1 MISTHGTWITGR
13 PLAIASLLVLFAPGC
28 TGPASGPGPTQDKP
42 TEPGHSVAPTPSD
55 ARLAQLAQLQAEL
68 ASAEGLDA
76 ASLVAAHALP
86 FATSLGYD
94 PLLATNLALVQNGAL
109 KLTTGELESL
119 GKNGFVLSQQR
130 MFSGFAEGYATIYS
144 LDLPVFISADSIL
157 HALHRSYDKIL
168 AQLER
173 DILRVELSA
182 MFEGM
187 RAGLRAGAMNA
198 LGAGAKADA
207 DLYLAVGKS
216 LLDGL
221 VASPVA
227 GADVATIKQL
237 YDKAVAASGSEEL
250 VLLGAARTVDFSQFT
265 PRGHYLGIPELER
278 YFRAM
283 MWLGR
288 MDLPILDVD
297 PDTGET
303 LFRRRMLEAA
313 VGFSLLLDPAT
324 LAHWKHIDDTVRAF
338 VGEPDAMEP
347 PDVPHLLADLNVTT
361 PEQLATISD
370 AQIAQAMVAG
380 AYGQQAIAS
389 QIIISPLH
397 DGTLPLAAT
406 YLLMG
411 QRYVVDSHVFSNV
424 VYDRSNRG
432 PKKRLMPDPLDVAF
446 AALGNDAALPLLSS
460 QLDTYA
466 YAPDLERTRRL
477 VDAHGEAYWNANL
490 YNAWLG
496 TLRALSPTAAGLA
509 DTTANLPAVA
519 RTEPWSRRVLNTQLA
534 SWAELRHDTI
544 LYVKQ
549 SYTSGMTCEF
559 PDAYVE
565 PVPAFYDRLA
575 TLAQKG
581 TELVGSLDLAAST
594 ALTTSLPA
602 YFDNLAYV
610 AHNLGTLAQAQMA
623 GTLPTAEQ
631 MAFVNQ
637 VVKKAGTMCGAPPTY
652 DGWYPTLFFAKN
664 SGEFAPTIADVHTQP
679 TDEGGN
685 EVGRVLHV
693 GTGYAREMVVTI
705 EACDGSRAYVGLASS
720 YYETITQNYQ
730 RLSDNQWETELGKAS
745 TKSPAWQDSMLGP

>member
-1 MISTHGTWITGR
+1 MPACSGSGATPGT
-13 PLAIASLLVLFAPGC
+13 PK
-28 TGPASGPGPTQDKP
+28 DKP
-42 TEPGHSVAPTPSD
+42 SDPGQPVVPTPSD
-55 ARLAQLAQLQAEL
+55 TRQTEFLALQASL
-68 ASAEGLDA
+68 ASAETLDA
-76 ASLVAAHALP
+76 TSLASAHALP
-86 FATSLGYD
+86 FASTLGYD
-94 PLLATNLALVQNGAL
+94 PLTATNLSLVQSGSL
-109 KLTTGELESL
+109 QLTPGELSTL
-119 GKNGFVLSQQR
+119 GKNGFVISQQR
-130 MFSGFAEGYATIYS
+130 LFSGFADGYATIYS

-168 AQLER
+168 AQIELE
-173 DILRVELSA
+173 ILRGELTA
-182 MFEGM
+182 MFDGM
-187 RAGLRAGAMNA
+187 RANLAAGA
-198 LGAGAKADA
+198 LSGFGASAAADT
-207 DLYLAVGKS
+207 DLYLAVAKS
-216 LLDGL
+216 LLDGQ
-221 VASPVA
+221 AAAPVA
-227 GADVATIKQL
+227 GGDAATIQQL
-237 YDKAVAASGSEEL
+237 FDKAKAASGSQEL
-250 VLLGAARTVDFSQFT
+250 VILGAARIVDFSQFT
-265 PRGHYLGIPELER
+265 PRGHYLGVPELER

-297 PDTGET
+297 PNTGAT
-303 LFRRRMLEAA
+303 IFRRRMLEAA
-313 VGFSLLLDPAT
+313 VGFSILLDAAT

-347 PDVPHLLADLNVTT
+347 PDVPRLLADLKVTT
-361 PEQLATISD
+361 PAELAAIPD
-370 AQIAQAMVAG
+370 EQIAQAMVAG

-389 QIIISPLH
+389 QIIISPPH
-397 DGTLPLAAT
+397 TGTLPLAAT

-411 QRYVVDSHVFSNV
+411 QRYVVDSYVFSNV

-432 PKKRLMPDPLDVAF
+432 PTKRMMPDPLDVAF
-446 AALGNDAALPLLSS
+446 AALGNDAAVPLLSS
-460 QLDTYA
+460 QLATYA

-477 VDAHGEAYWNANL
+477 VDAHGDTYWSANL

-509 DTTANLPAVA
+509 DTTAQLPAVA

-549 SYTSGMTCEF
+549 SYTSGVMCEF

-575 TLAQKG
+575 VLAQKG
-581 TELVGSLDLAAST
+581 ADLVGSLDLSASAT
-594 ALTTSLPA
+594 LGTSLPA

-610 AHNLGTLAQAQMA
+610 AHNLGALAQAQIA
-623 GTLPTAEQ
+623 GTLPTADQ

-637 VVKKAGTMCGAPPTY
+637 VVKRAGTMCGMPPSY

-679 TDEGGN
+679 TDESGN

-693 GTGYAREMVVTI
+693 GTGYARQLVVTI
-705 EACDGSRAYVGLASS
+705 EACDGPRAYVGLASS

-730 RLSDNQWETELGKAS
+730 RLNDNDWETALGK
-745 TKSPAWQDSMLGP
+745 TGTTSPAWQATILGP